1 MALQPYSEP
10 ESTLVSTVSHAE
22 SAPYSGAFF
31 PRASGFTINGG
42 VFTSNVTKNVSNPPP
57 EEPSAFRTILL
68 GDLDL
73 IKEIH
78 LDNESGVTDR
88 QKRGGGVRRMYSAKI
103 VGGESRPMTVAVYQG
118 DGAEEAS
125 AHHAAFGLVKTRGL
139 RGMVFLNELIP
150 FRHFLNRFEYSRIL
164 ASYILA
170 YCVRAL
176 VVFFSVTSGLSIVD
190 PTTSFRLQSGG

>member
-1 MALQPYSEP
+1 
-10 ESTLVSTVSHAE
+10 
-22 SAPYSGAFF
+22 
-31 PRASGFTINGG
+31 
-42 VFTSNVTKNVSNPPP
+42 TSQKTSSNPPP

-118 DGAEEAS
+118 DGAEESWRQQVARYES
-125 AHHAAFGLVKTRGL
+125 IRHPHIMQLFGLVKTRGL